1 MKKAIIITSAIEVN
15 NQYPLTYSPTRSH
28 FNNDERYR
36 QTISTIANLDLAS
49 DQDTTLY
56 LVDISDNAGYGHQLS
71 YQPNLKYIHVKTA
84 IPHIWEIT
92 RTHKNKSYCEQ
103 LILYSFLESFKEE
116 LSQYDFY
123 FKFSGRYLVDKNFN
137 ISFFREDT
145 KPGFYFKHPM
155 KFEWNDSWG
164 YEMVDLRKEQGDNFL
179 YQYCSVLYGWSR
191 DYHQQYIDIS
201 KVIAELCS
209 KEGTQHYD
217 VETLLYYF
225 TREFKDN
232 ITLMPWIVYGWDG
245 TNGRFLRY

>member
-15 NQYPLTYSPTRSH
+15 NDYPLTYSSVRSH
-28 FNNDERYR
+28 FNSEERFR
-36 QTISTIANLDLAS
+36 QTVSTIAAFDQAS
-49 DQDTTLY
+49 DENTTIY
-56 LVDISDNAGYGHQLS
+56 LIDISENFSLYGVLLS
-71 YQPNLKYIHVKTA
+71 YQKNLKYIGVKEHM
-84 IPHIWEIT
+84 PEIWHEVN
-92 RTHKNKSYCEQ
+92 THKNKSFCEQ
-103 LILYSFLESFKEE
+103 TIIFNFLEKFKEE
-116 LSQYDFY
+116 LDQYDIFV
-123 FKFSGRYLVDKNFN
+123 KFSGRYLIDGSFKIN
-137 ISFFREDT
+137 IFDNAE
-145 KPGFYFKHPM
+145 PGFFFKHPM
-155 KFEWNDSWG
+155 KFEWNDNWG
-164 YEMVDLRKEQGDNFL
+164 YNMVDLRKEQGDNFL
-179 YQYCSVLYGWSR
+179 YQYCSVLYGWSK